1 MILLLLFVFDSR
13 ICGLI
18 CILLYVA
25 VSQANLRYKVSVNMK
40 KRWISLFVEN
50 DIGVLAK
57 ISGLFSGKSYNL
69 ESLTVGTTE
78 DPTISRMTIG
88 LNSDD
93 ITFEQIKKQL
103 NRMVEVIKVLDF
115 TNTSTHMKEIL
126 FIKIKNCSKEDKTEI
141 FQIAEVFKV
150 SVTDY
155 GTDSILLE
163 CVQTEMKN
171 DALIRLLT
179 SQFKQTEVV
188 RGGSVAIESIS
199 MTDR

>member
-1 MILLLLFVFDSR
+1 
-13 ICGLI
+13 
-18 CILLYVA
+18 
-25 VSQANLRYKVSVNMK
+25 MK

-69 ESLTVGTTE
+69 ESLTVGITE
-78 DPTISRMTIG
+78 DPSISRMTIG

-103 NRMVEVIKVLDF
+103 NRMVEVIKVMDF
-115 TNTSTHMKEIL
+115 TDISTHMKEIL
-126 FIKIKNCSKEDKTEI
+126 FIKIRNCSKEDKIEI
-141 FQIAEVFKV
+141 FQIADVFKV

-155 GTDSILLE
+155 SNDSILLE
-163 CVQTEMKN
+163 CVRTETRN
-171 DALIRLLT
+171 DALIKLLT
-179 SQFKQTEVV
+179 GRFKQIEVV